1 MASSNSVAEILDK
14 LNGLS
19 ESFDGVIILYCA
31 VKLLGVCAV
40 GRPMC
45 LLFEYMA
52 QVSTY
57 TLFIYYIL
65 NTMHVYEIF

>member
-14 LNGLS
+14 ENGQC
-19 ESFDGVIILYCA
+19 ERFDGVIILYCA

-57 TLFIYYIL
+57 ALYI
-65 NTMHVYEIF
+65 TY